1 MSDTDFNPFEQY
13 FDRSEALNIL
23 KNTCA
28 GADDGEL
35 FIERRRSE
43 NLMLDDSRLKSA
55 NFDASE
61 GFGLGPFVVKS
72 QGMRIRPK

>member
-1 MSDTDFNPFEQY
+1 MSDTDFNPFEHN

-23 KNTCA
+23 KNTCV

-55 NFDASE
+55 NLTPAKDLVCRQFAA
-61 GFGLGPFVVKS
+61 KS
-72 QGMRIRPK
+72 QGMRIPPK